1 MVLSV
6 RISLKISAA
15 ECPASANN
23 EEEWNTT
30 PATAFTRTN
39 ARFTSLQVSSLLGRE
54 YNPIRVIRTP
64 GFEVSFET
72 RRVLSWS

>member
-39 ARFTSLQVSSLLGRE
+39 ARFTSLSQQSSWK
-54 YNPIRVIRTP
+54 RVQSDS
-64 GFEVSFET
+64 GYSYAWV
-72 RRVLSWS
+72 